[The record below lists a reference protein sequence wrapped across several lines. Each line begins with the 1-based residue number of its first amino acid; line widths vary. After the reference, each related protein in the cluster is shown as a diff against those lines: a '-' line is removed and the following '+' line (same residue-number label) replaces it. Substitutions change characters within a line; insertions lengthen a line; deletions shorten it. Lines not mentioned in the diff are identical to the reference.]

1 VPPNPHPLIVHFP
14 IALLTIFT
22 ICEIAARVSGRET
35 LRSTA
40 YWNLVFGTVFA
51 AIAVASGL
59 FAEELV
65 PKQGAAH
72 DTLETH
78 ESLAFATLGIFAAL
92 FLWRVLREGTYY
104 RKFSKLFLMA
114 TLIAWAALAVAS
126 YYGGE
131 LVYRHGIGISQPA
144 VTDRN

>member
-1 VPPNPHPLIVHFP
+1 MPPNPHPLIVHFP
-14 IALLTIFT
+14 IALLTIFA
-22 ICEIAARVSGRET
+22 ICEIAARLSGRET
-35 LRSTA
+35 LRSAA
-40 YWNLVFGTVFA
+40 YWNLTFGAVFT

-92 FLWRVLREGTYY
+92 FLWRVLREGEFY
-104 RKFSKLFLMA
+104 RKFSKLFLIS

-131 LVYRHGIGISQPA
+131 LVYRHGIGISTPP
-144 VTDRN
+144 VTEGI